1 MNARL
6 RAVSI
11 RTGKVPEMR
20 DARWIPLPAATRLA
34 LVALLA
40 FLPLAHLLAASASVT
55 AVLTNSETV
64 VGQPVQ
70 LQIKVSGSA
79 SARPPGEI
87 SVDGLDIRFSGQ
99 SQLLEG
105 RNFQFTYSYIYNYTV
120 MPTKAGTF
128 KIPPLTV
135 QAGGESFR
143 TPELSL
149 QVADASAQSPRS
161 NRSGGSIDPS
171 KIAFVE
177 LTLSKTTAYV
187 GEMIP
192 AVVRL
197 GFNVRTPVE
206 SLGNGVEIT
215 GQGFTAQK
223 MREPRQT
230 IETIGGKTYQ
240 TFTFKTA
247 LSPARSGKIEIGPVQ
262 LNPVVRIPRTPARN
276 PNMPRDL
283 FDLNDPFMDN
293 FFRDPMFTPSTPTEI
308 KLKSEAVT
316 LEVKALPPGAPPD
329 FGGAVGNFTMTTD
342 AKPKAA
348 QVGDPFTI
356 TAKITGRGNFD
367 RVTGPSFEDEK
378 GWHKY
383 PPSSEFKQDDD
394 IGISGIKTFE
404 TVLSANERKDKIPA
418 QLFSYFD
425 PVKEQYVTLRGEA
438 IPVRVEGGAAP
449 APAPSS
455 PANQAP
461 ASTPATA
468 TAPAPSPKPQ
478 GILNQ
483 ITELP
488 AEPQS
493 FTPLFA
499 RRSFWLAQLV
509 PLLFLLG
516 FVGWKMRQAHLGNR
530 DAQRREALQSEATAL
545 QRSLRGE
552 DVPPQEYF
560 SRASRA
566 VQLKTA
572 LARGVDPNLVDAE
585 TAAAAFR
592 ADEDTRRRLQR
603 LFEKSDEAR
612 YSGGQNGIRLLPP
625 ETRQEVLE
633 LIENLRA

>member
-1 MNARL
+1 MSIRIGKVTEMRNARC
-6 RAVSI
+6 
-11 RTGKVPEMR
+11 
-20 DARWIPLPAATRLA
+20 IPLPAATRLA
-34 LVALLA
+34 LVALCA
-40 FLPLAHLLAASASVT
+40 FLPLGNLFAASASVT
-55 AVLTNSETV
+55 AVLNSSETT

-120 MPTKAGTF
+120 MPLKAGAF
-128 KIPPLTV
+128 KIPPLTL

-149 QVADASAQSPRS
+149 QVADAAAQSPRS

-177 LTLSKTTAYV
+177 LTLSKTTGYV

-262 LNPVVRIPRTPARN
+262 VNPVVRIPRTPSRN

-283 FDLNDPFMDN
+283 FDMNDPFMDN
-293 FFRDPMFTPSTPTEI
+293 FFRDPLFTPSTPTEI

-316 LEVKALPPGAPPD
+316 LDVKALPPGAPPD
-329 FGGAVGNFTMTTD
+329 FGGAVGNFTMTTE

-438 IPVRVEGGAAP
+438 IPVQIEGGAAP
-449 APAPSS
+449 AQPPVTAGT
-455 PANQAP
+455 QAP
-461 ASTPATA
+461 ASTPAVSQ
-468 TAPAPSPKPQ
+468 PPSPKQ
-478 GILNQ
+478 QEILHQ

-493 FTPLFA
+493 FVPLFA

-509 PLLFLLG
+509 PLFLLLG

-530 DAQRREALQSEATAL
+530 DAQRREALQSEAAAL
-545 QRSLRGE
+545 HRSLRGE
-552 DVPPQEYF
+552 DVSPQEYF

-572 LARGVDPNLVDAE
+572 LARGIDPNLVDAE
-585 TAAAAFR
+585 AAAAAFR
-592 ADEDTRRRLQR
+592 ADEDTRNRLQR

-625 ETRQEVLE
+625 ETRKEILE